1 MRSSC
6 VTYLQLGRFVS
17 VSQLGRLVSV
27 SSDISARYGRTT
39 REKMRLGMIHL
50 RGRLVWVDLF
60 KGRLRWL
67 PYLGLEKVVS
77 FWNIGTIWPFRFSFA
92 KNNCPEI
99 TWNEWCYLD
108 KVSLFRSALELY

>member
-6 VTYLQLGRFVS
+6 VTYLQLGRLVS

-27 SSDISARYGRTT
+27 SSDISAHYGRTTREKMRLGMIHLRGRLVQGTSSVVTKVRYGRTT
-39 REKMRLGMIHL
+39 PEKMRLGMIHL

-67 PYLGLEKVVS
+67 PRGSKVHCLLQH
-77 FWNIGTIWPFRFSFA
+77 FSS
-92 KNNCPEI
+92 K
-99 TWNEWCYLD
+99 
-108 KVSLFRSALELY
+108 